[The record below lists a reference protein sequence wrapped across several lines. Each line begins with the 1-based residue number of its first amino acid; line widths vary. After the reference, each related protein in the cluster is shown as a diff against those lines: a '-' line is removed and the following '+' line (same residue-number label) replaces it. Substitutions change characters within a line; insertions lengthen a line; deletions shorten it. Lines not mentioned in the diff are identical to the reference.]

1 MLQQEGLLLRSSF
14 LLNIFAGFVLH
25 SLAVSEI
32 PLGSKLSVVG
42 KNIWVSPNGDFA
54 FGFFN
59 RTDEPNYSVGIHFNS
74 KSIPLG
80 KQTLVWTAG
89 ANIVVGEKSYA
100 QLTQDGELVIIDSLK
115 GVAVWSS
122 RTSQLSVVSAA
133 LHDNGNLVLLN
144 EEKHIVWQS
153 FNTPSDTLLPGQNF
167 SRSQM
172 LRAAS
177 KNLVSDYMSSYYT
190 LFMNGDGQLQLRWES
205 HFVYWT
211 SGSAP
216 SSNITAFLTSEG
228 ALQLCDQNLNPVWS
242 MFGEDYNDSVSYRFL
257 RLDVDG
263 NLRLYSWDEASMT
276 WRAVWQAVENQC
288 NVFATCGQRGI
299 CFLTESGSPDCK
311 CPFNPVNGST
321 EKCLIASQRCKSGSS
336 LFSYKHTVLYGMY
349 NSTDDLVVRT
359 SLQQCRSLCLRDPLC
374 TAATFSNDG
383 TTNCLMKRKQYV
395 TGYSDPS
402 LSSVS
407 FVKVCADPLAVNPN
421 PNLSLSSPSAQ
432 KFCLPCLIGAASVAV
447 FLLFQLAL
455 GFWFYRRRKRR
466 RILVRKKA
474 SFAHTS
480 SNSNGLIMLSF
491 SEIEDF
497 TENFKHQIGQ
507 EMFKAVL
514 PEKEPVAI
522 KKMNVSAEERK
533 YRSAV
538 SMIGGIHHK
547 NLVKLQ
553 GYCCELNHRFLIYEY
568 VKNGSVEKH
577 IEDHKLCKRLTW
589 GKRVDICL
597 GVARAISYL
606 HTSCRKC
613 IIHGNLRCKDVLL
626 DENLEAK
633 VTGFGLGAIIGN
645 ESSSSAMKDVEDFG
659 RMVLVLVSGC
669 REVGDLCE
677 WAYKEWSDG
686 HPENVVD
693 RRLGGMHISQELERV
708 LRIAFWCLQIDEFQR
723 PSMTEVVMVL
733 EGTSSVDP
741 PPPPFA

>member
-14 LLNIFAGFVLH
+14 LLSIFVGFLLH
-25 SLAVSEI
+25 SLAISEI
-32 PLGSKLSVVG
+32 PLGSKLSVVD
-42 KNIWVSPNGDFA
+42 KNIWASPNGDFA

-59 RTDEPNYSVGIHFNS
+59 QTDEPNYSVGIRFNS

-89 ANIVVGEKSYA
+89 ANIMVGENSYV

-115 GVAVWSS
+115 QVTVWSS
-122 RTSQLSVVSAA
+122 RTSRLSVVSAA

-177 KNLVSDYMSSYYT
+177 KNIMSDYLSSYYT
-190 LFMNGDGQLQLRWES
+190 LFMNAYGQLQLRWEI
-205 HFVYWT
+205 HVVYWT

-216 SSNITAFLTSEG
+216 GSNLSAFITSAG
-228 ALQLCDQNLNPVWS
+228 ALQLRDQDLKPVWS
-242 MFGEDYNDSVSYRFL
+242 VFGADYNDSISYRFL

-263 NLRLYSWDEASMT
+263 NLRLYSWHEASMS

-288 NVFATCGQRGI
+288 NVFATCGPHGI
-299 CFLTESGSPDCK
+299 CFFTESGSPDCK
-311 CPFNPVNGST
+311 CPFNLVNGSM
-321 EKCLIASQRCKSGSS
+321 EKCSIPSQQCESGSN
-336 LFSYKHTVLYGMY
+336 LFSYKHTLLYGMY
-349 NSTDDLVVRT
+349 TDDLVVGT
-359 SLQQCRSLCLRDPLC
+359 SLQQCRSLCLKDPLC

-383 TTNCLMKRKQYV
+383 TAHCLVKRTQYV

-421 PNLSLSSPSAQ
+421 LSMSSPSAQ
-432 KFCLPCLIGAASVAV
+432 KFCFPCLIGAASVAV

-466 RILVRKKA
+466 RNLVRKKA
-474 SFAHTS
+474 SFAYTS
-480 SNSNGLIMLSF
+480 SNSNDLIVLSF

-497 TENFKHQIGQ
+497 TEKFKHQIGR
-507 EMFKAVL
+507 EMFKAIL
-514 PEKEPVAI
+514 PNKEPVAI
-522 KKMNVSAEERK
+522 KEMNASIEERK

-538 SMIGGIHHK
+538 SIIGGIHHK

-553 GYCCELNHRFLIYEY
+553 GYCCELNHRFLVYEY
-568 VKNGSVEKH
+568 VKNGSVEKY

-597 GVARAISYL
+597 SVARAISYL

-613 IIHGNLRCKDVLL
+613 IIHGNLKCEDVLL
-626 DENLEAK
+626 DENLGAK
-633 VTGFGLGAIIGN
+633 VTGFGLGTIVGN
-645 ESSSSAMKDVEDFG
+645 EAFSSATRDVEDFG

-693 RRLGGMHISQELERV
+693 RRLDGMHITHELERV
-708 LRIAFWCLQIDEFQR
+708 LRIAFWCLQIDERQR
-723 PSMTEVVMVL
+723 PSMSEVVMVL

>member
-1 MLQQEGLLLRSSF
+1 MLQQEGLLFRSSF
-14 LLNIFAGFVLH
+14 LLTVFAGFVLH
-25 SLAVSEI
+25 SLAHSEI
-32 PLGSKLSVVG
+32 PLGSKLSALDT
-42 KNIWVSPNGDFA
+42 NIWASPNGDFA

-59 RTDEPNYSVGIHFNS
+59 RTDDPNYSVGIRFNS
-74 KSIPLG
+74 KSIPPG

-89 ANIVVGEKSYA
+89 ANIMVGEKSYV

-122 RTSQLSVVSAA
+122 KTSQLSVVSAA

-144 EEKHIVWQS
+144 GEKHIVWQS

-190 LFMNGDGQLQLRWES
+190 LFMNAYGQLQLRWES

-216 SSNITAFLTSEG
+216 SSNLSAFLTSEG
-228 ALQLCDQNLNPVWS
+228 ALQLRDQNLKPVWS
-242 MFGEDYNDSVSYRFL
+242 MFGEDYNDSTSYRFL

-263 NLRLYSWDEASMT
+263 NLRLYSWREASMT

-299 CFLTESGSPDCK
+299 CFFTESGLPDCK

-321 EKCLIASQRCKSGSS
+321 EKCLIPSQQCEYSSS

-359 SLQQCRSLCLRDPLC
+359 SLQQCRSLCLKDPLC

-383 TTNCLMKRKQYV
+383 TANCLMKRKQYV

-421 PNLSLSSPSAQ
+421 LSLSSPSAK

-455 GFWFYRRRKRR
+455 CLWFFRRRKRR
-466 RILVRKKA
+466 RNLVRKKP
-474 SFAHTS
+474 SFACTS
-480 SNSNGLIMLSF
+480 LSSNGLIVLSI

-497 TENFKHQIGQ
+497 TENFKHQIGK

-514 PEKEPVAI
+514 PDKESVAI
-522 KKMNVSAEERK
+522 RKMNTSSEERE

-538 SMIGGIHHK
+538 SLIGGIHHK

-553 GYCCELNHRFLIYEY
+553 GYCCELNHRFLVYEY
-568 VKNGSVEKH
+568 VKNSSVERY

-597 GVARAISYL
+597 SVARAVSYL

-613 IIHGNLRCKDVLL
+613 IIHGTLKWEDVLL

-633 VTGFGLGAIIGN
+633 VTGFGLGTIIGN
-645 ESSSSAMKDVEDFG
+645 ESCSSAMRDVEDFG

-693 RRLGGMHISQELERV
+693 RKLSGMHLTQELERV
-708 LRIAFWCLQIDEFQR
+708 LRIAFWCLQTDERQR
-723 PSMTEVVMVL
+723 PSMTEVVTL
-733 EGTSSVDP
+733 LAGTSSVDP